1 MKQQVDNINMNEK
14 EDEVEINLLDLF
26 NYYRKKIIFIIIG
39 FVVGAIIAGLVTKFL
54 ITPKYTATAKVYMV
68 SASNN
73 SVVNLADLS
82 IGTSLSED
90 YAELLHVRPIV
101 EAVSKEND
109 LGYTYEQL
117 NGMISISTVE
127 DTRILKIAA
136 VSAKPKEA
144 KIIAN
149 ALAEKAVTEIPKLMG
164 TTAPNIAER
173 AITPKFKSSPSL
185 KKNTMLGALGGMV
198 LVLAV
203 LTFLFITDD
212 TIKTEEDIEKYLG
225 IIPLTVIPDG
235 NVKYGSYSNYA
246 ESKMNKIK
254 MDSIQE
260 LPYAVEE
267 SINRLRINVSF
278 LGNEIKKIMV
288 VSTLPNEG
296 KSFVTMQM
304 WKQMA
309 NAGIKSV
316 LVDADMRNS
325 VLVKKNDME
334 RQDGK
339 EMKGLVN
346 YLAEDF
352 SLDEVIYESP
362 FENGYIIPNVENIIN
377 PSMLLESDK
386 FGNMLNELSK
396 DYRYVFVDAPPLGLV
411 SDAEK
416 IGSMCDGAILVIR
429 SGEITRAEV
438 KNSIKQLER
447 SGCKILG
454 VVLNRATDLK
464 NKYSKQKY
472 YSGK

>member
-1 MKQQVDNINMNEK
+1 
-14 EDEVEINLLDLF
+14 
-26 NYYRKKIIFIIIG
+26 
-39 FVVGAIIAGLVTKFL
+39 
-54 ITPKYTATAKVYMV
+54 
-68 SASNN
+68 
-73 SVVNLADLS
+73 
-82 IGTSLSED
+82 
-90 YAELLHVRPIV
+90 
-101 EAVSKEND
+101 
-109 LGYTYEQL
+109 
-117 NGMISISTVE
+117 
-127 DTRILKIAA
+127 
-136 VSAKPKEA
+136 
-144 KIIAN
+144 
-149 ALAEKAVTEIPKLMG
+149 
-164 TTAPNIAER
+164 
-173 AITPKFKSSPSL
+173 
-185 KKNTMLGALGGMV
+185 
-198 LVLAV
+198 
-203 LTFLFITDD
+203 
-212 TIKTEEDIEKYLG
+212 
-225 IIPLTVIPDG
+225 
-235 NVKYGSYSNYA
+235 
-246 ESKMNKIK
+246 MNKIK

-260 LPYAVEE
+260 IPYAVEE

-325 VLVKKNDME
+325 VLVKKNDIE
-334 RQDGK
+334 LQDGK
-339 EMKGLVN
+339 EMKGLAN

-362 FENGYIIPNVENIIN
+362 FENGDIIPNVENIIN
-377 PSMLLESDK
+377 PSMLLEGDK

-429 SGEITRAEV
+429 SGETTRAEV

>member
-1 MKQQVDNINMNEK
+1 
-14 EDEVEINLLDLF
+14 
-26 NYYRKKIIFIIIG
+26 
-39 FVVGAIIAGLVTKFL
+39 
-54 ITPKYTATAKVYMV
+54 
-68 SASNN
+68 
-73 SVVNLADLS
+73 
-82 IGTSLSED
+82 
-90 YAELLHVRPIV
+90 
-101 EAVSKEND
+101 
-109 LGYTYEQL
+109 
-117 NGMISISTVE
+117 
-127 DTRILKIAA
+127 
-136 VSAKPKEA
+136 
-144 KIIAN
+144 
-149 ALAEKAVTEIPKLMG
+149 
-164 TTAPNIAER
+164 
-173 AITPKFKSSPSL
+173 
-185 KKNTMLGALGGMV
+185 
-198 LVLAV
+198 
-203 LTFLFITDD
+203 
-212 TIKTEEDIEKYLG
+212 
-225 IIPLTVIPDG
+225 
-235 NVKYGSYSNYA
+235 
-246 ESKMNKIK
+246 MNKIK

-352 SLDEVIYESP
+352 SLDKVIYESP

>member
-1 MKQQVDNINMNEK
+1 
-14 EDEVEINLLDLF
+14 
-26 NYYRKKIIFIIIG
+26 
-39 FVVGAIIAGLVTKFL
+39 
-54 ITPKYTATAKVYMV
+54 
-68 SASNN
+68 
-73 SVVNLADLS
+73 
-82 IGTSLSED
+82 
-90 YAELLHVRPIV
+90 
-101 EAVSKEND
+101 
-109 LGYTYEQL
+109 
-117 NGMISISTVE
+117 
-127 DTRILKIAA
+127 
-136 VSAKPKEA
+136 
-144 KIIAN
+144 
-149 ALAEKAVTEIPKLMG
+149 
-164 TTAPNIAER
+164 
-173 AITPKFKSSPSL
+173 
-185 KKNTMLGALGGMV
+185 
-198 LVLAV
+198 
-203 LTFLFITDD
+203 
-212 TIKTEEDIEKYLG
+212 
-225 IIPLTVIPDG
+225 
-235 NVKYGSYSNYA
+235 
-246 ESKMNKIK
+246 MNKIK

-260 LPYAVEE
+260 IPYAVEE
-267 SINRLRINVSF
+267 AINRLRINVSF

-296 KSFVTMQM
+296 KSFVTMQI

-339 EMKGLVN
+339 EMKGLAN

-352 SLDEVIYESP
+352 SLDEVTYESP
-362 FENGYIIPNVENIIN
+362 FENGDIIPNVENIIN
-377 PSMLLESDK
+377 PSMLLEGDK

-429 SGEITRAEV
+429 SGETTRAEV

-447 SGCKILG
+447 SGCKILV

>member
-1 MKQQVDNINMNEK
+1 
-14 EDEVEINLLDLF
+14 
-26 NYYRKKIIFIIIG
+26 
-39 FVVGAIIAGLVTKFL
+39 
-54 ITPKYTATAKVYMV
+54 
-68 SASNN
+68 
-73 SVVNLADLS
+73 
-82 IGTSLSED
+82 
-90 YAELLHVRPIV
+90 
-101 EAVSKEND
+101 
-109 LGYTYEQL
+109 
-117 NGMISISTVE
+117 
-127 DTRILKIAA
+127 
-136 VSAKPKEA
+136 
-144 KIIAN
+144 
-149 ALAEKAVTEIPKLMG
+149 
-164 TTAPNIAER
+164 
-173 AITPKFKSSPSL
+173 
-185 KKNTMLGALGGMV
+185 
-198 LVLAV
+198 
-203 LTFLFITDD
+203 
-212 TIKTEEDIEKYLG
+212 
-225 IIPLTVIPDG
+225 
-235 NVKYGSYSNYA
+235 
-246 ESKMNKIK
+246 MNKIK

-334 RQDGK
+334 HQDGK

>member
-1 MKQQVDNINMNEK
+1 
-14 EDEVEINLLDLF
+14 
-26 NYYRKKIIFIIIG
+26 
-39 FVVGAIIAGLVTKFL
+39 
-54 ITPKYTATAKVYMV
+54 
-68 SASNN
+68 
-73 SVVNLADLS
+73 
-82 IGTSLSED
+82 
-90 YAELLHVRPIV
+90 
-101 EAVSKEND
+101 
-109 LGYTYEQL
+109 
-117 NGMISISTVE
+117 
-127 DTRILKIAA
+127 
-136 VSAKPKEA
+136 
-144 KIIAN
+144 
-149 ALAEKAVTEIPKLMG
+149 
-164 TTAPNIAER
+164 
-173 AITPKFKSSPSL
+173 
-185 KKNTMLGALGGMV
+185 
-198 LVLAV
+198 
-203 LTFLFITDD
+203 
-212 TIKTEEDIEKYLG
+212 
-225 IIPLTVIPDG
+225 
-235 NVKYGSYSNYA
+235 
-246 ESKMNKIK
+246 MNKIK

-346 YLAEDF
+346 YIAEDF

>member
-1 MKQQVDNINMNEK
+1 
-14 EDEVEINLLDLF
+14 
-26 NYYRKKIIFIIIG
+26 
-39 FVVGAIIAGLVTKFL
+39 
-54 ITPKYTATAKVYMV
+54 
-68 SASNN
+68 
-73 SVVNLADLS
+73 
-82 IGTSLSED
+82 
-90 YAELLHVRPIV
+90 
-101 EAVSKEND
+101 
-109 LGYTYEQL
+109 
-117 NGMISISTVE
+117 
-127 DTRILKIAA
+127 
-136 VSAKPKEA
+136 
-144 KIIAN
+144 
-149 ALAEKAVTEIPKLMG
+149 
-164 TTAPNIAER
+164 
-173 AITPKFKSSPSL
+173 
-185 KKNTMLGALGGMV
+185 
-198 LVLAV
+198 
-203 LTFLFITDD
+203 
-212 TIKTEEDIEKYLG
+212 
-225 IIPLTVIPDG
+225 
-235 NVKYGSYSNYA
+235 
-246 ESKMNKIK
+246 MNKIK

-260 LPYAVEE
+260 IPYAVEE
-267 SINRLRINVSF
+267 AINRLRINVSF

-296 KSFVTMQM
+296 KSFVTMQI

-339 EMKGLVN
+339 EMKALAN

-352 SLDEVIYESP
+352 SLDEVTYESP
-362 FENGYIIPNVENIIN
+362 FENGDIIPNVENIIN
-377 PSMLLESDK
+377 PSMLLEGDK

-429 SGEITRAEV
+429 SGETTRAEV

>member
-1 MKQQVDNINMNEK
+1 
-14 EDEVEINLLDLF
+14 
-26 NYYRKKIIFIIIG
+26 
-39 FVVGAIIAGLVTKFL
+39 
-54 ITPKYTATAKVYMV
+54 
-68 SASNN
+68 
-73 SVVNLADLS
+73 
-82 IGTSLSED
+82 
-90 YAELLHVRPIV
+90 
-101 EAVSKEND
+101 
-109 LGYTYEQL
+109 
-117 NGMISISTVE
+117 
-127 DTRILKIAA
+127 
-136 VSAKPKEA
+136 
-144 KIIAN
+144 
-149 ALAEKAVTEIPKLMG
+149 
-164 TTAPNIAER
+164 
-173 AITPKFKSSPSL
+173 
-185 KKNTMLGALGGMV
+185 
-198 LVLAV
+198 
-203 LTFLFITDD
+203 
-212 TIKTEEDIEKYLG
+212 
-225 IIPLTVIPDG
+225 
-235 NVKYGSYSNYA
+235 
-246 ESKMNKIK
+246 MNKIK

-377 PSMLLESDK
+377 PSILLESDK

>member
-1 MKQQVDNINMNEK
+1 
-14 EDEVEINLLDLF
+14 
-26 NYYRKKIIFIIIG
+26 
-39 FVVGAIIAGLVTKFL
+39 
-54 ITPKYTATAKVYMV
+54 
-68 SASNN
+68 
-73 SVVNLADLS
+73 
-82 IGTSLSED
+82 
-90 YAELLHVRPIV
+90 
-101 EAVSKEND
+101 
-109 LGYTYEQL
+109 
-117 NGMISISTVE
+117 
-127 DTRILKIAA
+127 
-136 VSAKPKEA
+136 
-144 KIIAN
+144 
-149 ALAEKAVTEIPKLMG
+149 
-164 TTAPNIAER
+164 
-173 AITPKFKSSPSL
+173 
-185 KKNTMLGALGGMV
+185 
-198 LVLAV
+198 
-203 LTFLFITDD
+203 
-212 TIKTEEDIEKYLG
+212 
-225 IIPLTVIPDG
+225 
-235 NVKYGSYSNYA
+235 
-246 ESKMNKIK
+246 MNKIK

-386 FGNMLNELSK
+386 FGNMLNQLAE

-429 SGEITRAEV
+429 SGETSKSEV
-438 KNSIKQLER
+438 KSSIKQLER

-454 VVLNRATDLK
+454 VVLNRATDAKGKK
-464 NKYSKQKY
+464 NKKKY
-472 YSGK
+472 YNGK

>member
-1 MKQQVDNINMNEK
+1 
-14 EDEVEINLLDLF
+14 
-26 NYYRKKIIFIIIG
+26 
-39 FVVGAIIAGLVTKFL
+39 
-54 ITPKYTATAKVYMV
+54 
-68 SASNN
+68 
-73 SVVNLADLS
+73 
-82 IGTSLSED
+82 
-90 YAELLHVRPIV
+90 
-101 EAVSKEND
+101 
-109 LGYTYEQL
+109 
-117 NGMISISTVE
+117 
-127 DTRILKIAA
+127 
-136 VSAKPKEA
+136 
-144 KIIAN
+144 
-149 ALAEKAVTEIPKLMG
+149 
-164 TTAPNIAER
+164 
-173 AITPKFKSSPSL
+173 
-185 KKNTMLGALGGMV
+185 
-198 LVLAV
+198 
-203 LTFLFITDD
+203 
-212 TIKTEEDIEKYLG
+212 
-225 IIPLTVIPDG
+225 
-235 NVKYGSYSNYA
+235 
-246 ESKMNKIK
+246 MNKIK

-260 LPYAVEE
+260 IPYAVEE

-296 KSFVTMQM
+296 KSFVTMQI

-316 LVDADMRNS
+316 IVDADMRNS

-339 EMKGLVN
+339 EMKGLTN
-346 YLAEDF
+346 YLAGDF
-352 SLDEVIYESP
+352 SLDEVTYESP
-362 FENGYIIPNVENIIN
+362 FENGDIIPNVENIIN
-377 PSMLLESDK
+377 PSMLLEGDK

-429 SGEITRAEV
+429 SGETTRAEV

-472 YSGK
+472 YSGKY

>member
-1 MKQQVDNINMNEK
+1 
-14 EDEVEINLLDLF
+14 
-26 NYYRKKIIFIIIG
+26 
-39 FVVGAIIAGLVTKFL
+39 
-54 ITPKYTATAKVYMV
+54 
-68 SASNN
+68 
-73 SVVNLADLS
+73 
-82 IGTSLSED
+82 
-90 YAELLHVRPIV
+90 
-101 EAVSKEND
+101 
-109 LGYTYEQL
+109 
-117 NGMISISTVE
+117 
-127 DTRILKIAA
+127 
-136 VSAKPKEA
+136 
-144 KIIAN
+144 
-149 ALAEKAVTEIPKLMG
+149 
-164 TTAPNIAER
+164 
-173 AITPKFKSSPSL
+173 
-185 KKNTMLGALGGMV
+185 
-198 LVLAV
+198 
-203 LTFLFITDD
+203 
-212 TIKTEEDIEKYLG
+212 
-225 IIPLTVIPDG
+225 
-235 NVKYGSYSNYA
+235 
-246 ESKMNKIK
+246 MNKIK

-288 VSTLPNEG
+288 VSTLPNEC

-438 KNSIKQLER
+438 KNPIKQLER

>member
-1 MKQQVDNINMNEK
+1 
-14 EDEVEINLLDLF
+14 
-26 NYYRKKIIFIIIG
+26 
-39 FVVGAIIAGLVTKFL
+39 
-54 ITPKYTATAKVYMV
+54 
-68 SASNN
+68 
-73 SVVNLADLS
+73 
-82 IGTSLSED
+82 
-90 YAELLHVRPIV
+90 
-101 EAVSKEND
+101 
-109 LGYTYEQL
+109 
-117 NGMISISTVE
+117 
-127 DTRILKIAA
+127 
-136 VSAKPKEA
+136 
-144 KIIAN
+144 
-149 ALAEKAVTEIPKLMG
+149 
-164 TTAPNIAER
+164 
-173 AITPKFKSSPSL
+173 
-185 KKNTMLGALGGMV
+185 
-198 LVLAV
+198 
-203 LTFLFITDD
+203 
-212 TIKTEEDIEKYLG
+212 
-225 IIPLTVIPDG
+225 
-235 NVKYGSYSNYA
+235 
-246 ESKMNKIK
+246 MNKIK

-260 LPYAVEE
+260 IPYAVEE
-267 SINRLRINVSF
+267 AINRLRINVSF

-296 KSFVTMQM
+296 KSFVTMQI

-339 EMKGLVN
+339 EMKGIAN

-352 SLDEVIYESP
+352 SLDEVTYESP
-362 FENGYIIPNVENIIN
+362 FENGDIIPNVENIIN
-377 PSMLLESDK
+377 PSMLLEGDK

-429 SGEITRAEV
+429 SGETTRAEV

>member
-1 MKQQVDNINMNEK
+1 
-14 EDEVEINLLDLF
+14 
-26 NYYRKKIIFIIIG
+26 
-39 FVVGAIIAGLVTKFL
+39 
-54 ITPKYTATAKVYMV
+54 
-68 SASNN
+68 
-73 SVVNLADLS
+73 
-82 IGTSLSED
+82 
-90 YAELLHVRPIV
+90 
-101 EAVSKEND
+101 
-109 LGYTYEQL
+109 
-117 NGMISISTVE
+117 
-127 DTRILKIAA
+127 
-136 VSAKPKEA
+136 
-144 KIIAN
+144 
-149 ALAEKAVTEIPKLMG
+149 
-164 TTAPNIAER
+164 
-173 AITPKFKSSPSL
+173 
-185 KKNTMLGALGGMV
+185 
-198 LVLAV
+198 
-203 LTFLFITDD
+203 
-212 TIKTEEDIEKYLG
+212 
-225 IIPLTVIPDG
+225 
-235 NVKYGSYSNYA
+235 
-246 ESKMNKIK
+246 MNKIK

-454 VVLNRATDLK
+454 VFLNRATDLK

>member
-1 MKQQVDNINMNEK
+1 
-14 EDEVEINLLDLF
+14 
-26 NYYRKKIIFIIIG
+26 
-39 FVVGAIIAGLVTKFL
+39 
-54 ITPKYTATAKVYMV
+54 
-68 SASNN
+68 
-73 SVVNLADLS
+73 
-82 IGTSLSED
+82 
-90 YAELLHVRPIV
+90 
-101 EAVSKEND
+101 
-109 LGYTYEQL
+109 
-117 NGMISISTVE
+117 
-127 DTRILKIAA
+127 
-136 VSAKPKEA
+136 
-144 KIIAN
+144 
-149 ALAEKAVTEIPKLMG
+149 
-164 TTAPNIAER
+164 
-173 AITPKFKSSPSL
+173 
-185 KKNTMLGALGGMV
+185 
-198 LVLAV
+198 
-203 LTFLFITDD
+203 
-212 TIKTEEDIEKYLG
+212 
-225 IIPLTVIPDG
+225 
-235 NVKYGSYSNYA
+235 
-246 ESKMNKIK
+246 MNKIK

-309 NAGIKSV
+309 NAGSKSV

>member
-1 MKQQVDNINMNEK
+1 
-14 EDEVEINLLDLF
+14 
-26 NYYRKKIIFIIIG
+26 
-39 FVVGAIIAGLVTKFL
+39 
-54 ITPKYTATAKVYMV
+54 
-68 SASNN
+68 
-73 SVVNLADLS
+73 
-82 IGTSLSED
+82 
-90 YAELLHVRPIV
+90 
-101 EAVSKEND
+101 
-109 LGYTYEQL
+109 
-117 NGMISISTVE
+117 
-127 DTRILKIAA
+127 
-136 VSAKPKEA
+136 
-144 KIIAN
+144 
-149 ALAEKAVTEIPKLMG
+149 
-164 TTAPNIAER
+164 
-173 AITPKFKSSPSL
+173 
-185 KKNTMLGALGGMV
+185 
-198 LVLAV
+198 
-203 LTFLFITDD
+203 
-212 TIKTEEDIEKYLG
+212 
-225 IIPLTVIPDG
+225 
-235 NVKYGSYSNYA
+235 
-246 ESKMNKIK
+246 MNKIK

-325 VLVKKNDME
+325 VLVKKNDIE

-339 EMKGLVN
+339 EMKGLAN

-386 FGNMLNELSK
+386 FGNMLNELSQ

-429 SGEITRAEV
+429 SGETTRAEV

-464 NKYSKQKY
+464 NKYNKQKY

>member
-1 MKQQVDNINMNEK
+1 
-14 EDEVEINLLDLF
+14 
-26 NYYRKKIIFIIIG
+26 
-39 FVVGAIIAGLVTKFL
+39 
-54 ITPKYTATAKVYMV
+54 
-68 SASNN
+68 
-73 SVVNLADLS
+73 
-82 IGTSLSED
+82 
-90 YAELLHVRPIV
+90 
-101 EAVSKEND
+101 
-109 LGYTYEQL
+109 
-117 NGMISISTVE
+117 
-127 DTRILKIAA
+127 
-136 VSAKPKEA
+136 
-144 KIIAN
+144 
-149 ALAEKAVTEIPKLMG
+149 
-164 TTAPNIAER
+164 
-173 AITPKFKSSPSL
+173 
-185 KKNTMLGALGGMV
+185 
-198 LVLAV
+198 
-203 LTFLFITDD
+203 
-212 TIKTEEDIEKYLG
+212 
-225 IIPLTVIPDG
+225 
-235 NVKYGSYSNYA
+235 
-246 ESKMNKIK
+246 MNKIK

-260 LPYAVEE
+260 IPYAVEE
-267 SINRLRINVSF
+267 AINRLRINVSF

-296 KSFVTMQM
+296 KSFVTMQI

-339 EMKGLVN
+339 EMKALAN

-352 SLDEVIYESP
+352 PLDEVTYESP
-362 FENGYIIPNVENIIN
+362 FENGDIIPNVENIIN
-377 PSMLLESDK
+377 PSMLLEGDK

-429 SGEITRAEV
+429 SGETTRAEV

>member
-1 MKQQVDNINMNEK
+1 
-14 EDEVEINLLDLF
+14 
-26 NYYRKKIIFIIIG
+26 
-39 FVVGAIIAGLVTKFL
+39 
-54 ITPKYTATAKVYMV
+54 
-68 SASNN
+68 
-73 SVVNLADLS
+73 
-82 IGTSLSED
+82 
-90 YAELLHVRPIV
+90 
-101 EAVSKEND
+101 
-109 LGYTYEQL
+109 
-117 NGMISISTVE
+117 
-127 DTRILKIAA
+127 
-136 VSAKPKEA
+136 
-144 KIIAN
+144 
-149 ALAEKAVTEIPKLMG
+149 
-164 TTAPNIAER
+164 
-173 AITPKFKSSPSL
+173 
-185 KKNTMLGALGGMV
+185 
-198 LVLAV
+198 
-203 LTFLFITDD
+203 
-212 TIKTEEDIEKYLG
+212 
-225 IIPLTVIPDG
+225 
-235 NVKYGSYSNYA
+235 
-246 ESKMNKIK
+246 MNKIK

-267 SINRLRINVSF
+267 SINRLSINVSF

>member
-1 MKQQVDNINMNEK
+1 
-14 EDEVEINLLDLF
+14 
-26 NYYRKKIIFIIIG
+26 
-39 FVVGAIIAGLVTKFL
+39 
-54 ITPKYTATAKVYMV
+54 
-68 SASNN
+68 
-73 SVVNLADLS
+73 
-82 IGTSLSED
+82 
-90 YAELLHVRPIV
+90 
-101 EAVSKEND
+101 
-109 LGYTYEQL
+109 
-117 NGMISISTVE
+117 
-127 DTRILKIAA
+127 
-136 VSAKPKEA
+136 
-144 KIIAN
+144 
-149 ALAEKAVTEIPKLMG
+149 
-164 TTAPNIAER
+164 
-173 AITPKFKSSPSL
+173 
-185 KKNTMLGALGGMV
+185 
-198 LVLAV
+198 
-203 LTFLFITDD
+203 
-212 TIKTEEDIEKYLG
+212 
-225 IIPLTVIPDG
+225 
-235 NVKYGSYSNYA
+235 
-246 ESKMNKIK
+246 MNKIK

-362 FENGYIIPNVENIIN
+362 FENGYIIPNIENIIN

>member
-1 MKQQVDNINMNEK
+1 
-14 EDEVEINLLDLF
+14 
-26 NYYRKKIIFIIIG
+26 
-39 FVVGAIIAGLVTKFL
+39 
-54 ITPKYTATAKVYMV
+54 
-68 SASNN
+68 
-73 SVVNLADLS
+73 
-82 IGTSLSED
+82 
-90 YAELLHVRPIV
+90 
-101 EAVSKEND
+101 
-109 LGYTYEQL
+109 
-117 NGMISISTVE
+117 
-127 DTRILKIAA
+127 
-136 VSAKPKEA
+136 
-144 KIIAN
+144 
-149 ALAEKAVTEIPKLMG
+149 
-164 TTAPNIAER
+164 
-173 AITPKFKSSPSL
+173 
-185 KKNTMLGALGGMV
+185 
-198 LVLAV
+198 
-203 LTFLFITDD
+203 
-212 TIKTEEDIEKYLG
+212 
-225 IIPLTVIPDG
+225 
-235 NVKYGSYSNYA
+235 
-246 ESKMNKIK
+246 MNKIK

>member
-1 MKQQVDNINMNEK
+1 
-14 EDEVEINLLDLF
+14 
-26 NYYRKKIIFIIIG
+26 
-39 FVVGAIIAGLVTKFL
+39 
-54 ITPKYTATAKVYMV
+54 
-68 SASNN
+68 
-73 SVVNLADLS
+73 
-82 IGTSLSED
+82 
-90 YAELLHVRPIV
+90 
-101 EAVSKEND
+101 
-109 LGYTYEQL
+109 
-117 NGMISISTVE
+117 
-127 DTRILKIAA
+127 
-136 VSAKPKEA
+136 
-144 KIIAN
+144 
-149 ALAEKAVTEIPKLMG
+149 
-164 TTAPNIAER
+164 
-173 AITPKFKSSPSL
+173 
-185 KKNTMLGALGGMV
+185 
-198 LVLAV
+198 
-203 LTFLFITDD
+203 
-212 TIKTEEDIEKYLG
+212 
-225 IIPLTVIPDG
+225 
-235 NVKYGSYSNYA
+235 
-246 ESKMNKIK
+246 MNKIK

-260 LPYAVEE
+260 IPYAVEE
-267 SINRLRINVSF
+267 AINRLRINVSF

-296 KSFVTMQM
+296 KSFVTMQI

-339 EMKGLVN
+339 EMKGLAN

-352 SLDEVIYESP
+352 SLDEVTYESP
-362 FENGYIIPNVENIIN
+362 FENGDIIPNVENIIN
-377 PSMLLESDK
+377 PSMLLEGDK

-429 SGEITRAEV
+429 SGETTRAVV

>member
-1 MKQQVDNINMNEK
+1 
-14 EDEVEINLLDLF
+14 
-26 NYYRKKIIFIIIG
+26 
-39 FVVGAIIAGLVTKFL
+39 
-54 ITPKYTATAKVYMV
+54 
-68 SASNN
+68 
-73 SVVNLADLS
+73 
-82 IGTSLSED
+82 
-90 YAELLHVRPIV
+90 
-101 EAVSKEND
+101 
-109 LGYTYEQL
+109 
-117 NGMISISTVE
+117 
-127 DTRILKIAA
+127 
-136 VSAKPKEA
+136 
-144 KIIAN
+144 
-149 ALAEKAVTEIPKLMG
+149 
-164 TTAPNIAER
+164 
-173 AITPKFKSSPSL
+173 
-185 KKNTMLGALGGMV
+185 
-198 LVLAV
+198 
-203 LTFLFITDD
+203 
-212 TIKTEEDIEKYLG
+212 
-225 IIPLTVIPDG
+225 
-235 NVKYGSYSNYA
+235 
-246 ESKMNKIK
+246 MNKIT

-325 VLVKKNDME
+325 VLVKKNDIK
-334 RQDGK
+334 RQDEK
-339 EMKGLVN
+339 EMKGLAN

-377 PSMLLESDK
+377 PSMLLESGK

-429 SGEITRAEV
+429 SGETTRAEV
-438 KNSIKQLER
+438 KNSIKQIER

>member
-1 MKQQVDNINMNEK
+1 
-14 EDEVEINLLDLF
+14 
-26 NYYRKKIIFIIIG
+26 
-39 FVVGAIIAGLVTKFL
+39 
-54 ITPKYTATAKVYMV
+54 
-68 SASNN
+68 
-73 SVVNLADLS
+73 
-82 IGTSLSED
+82 
-90 YAELLHVRPIV
+90 
-101 EAVSKEND
+101 
-109 LGYTYEQL
+109 
-117 NGMISISTVE
+117 
-127 DTRILKIAA
+127 
-136 VSAKPKEA
+136 
-144 KIIAN
+144 
-149 ALAEKAVTEIPKLMG
+149 
-164 TTAPNIAER
+164 
-173 AITPKFKSSPSL
+173 
-185 KKNTMLGALGGMV
+185 
-198 LVLAV
+198 
-203 LTFLFITDD
+203 
-212 TIKTEEDIEKYLG
+212 
-225 IIPLTVIPDG
+225 
-235 NVKYGSYSNYA
+235 
-246 ESKMNKIK
+246 MNKIK

-260 LPYAVEE
+260 IPYAVEE
-267 SINRLRINVSF
+267 AINRLRINVSF

-296 KSFVTMQM
+296 KSFVTMQI

-325 VLVKKNDME
+325 VLVKKNDIK

-339 EMKGLVN
+339 EMKGLAN

-377 PSMLLESDK
+377 PSMLLESGK

-429 SGEITRAEV
+429 SGETTRAEV
-438 KNSIKQLER
+438 KNSIKQIER

>member
-1 MKQQVDNINMNEK
+1 
-14 EDEVEINLLDLF
+14 
-26 NYYRKKIIFIIIG
+26 
-39 FVVGAIIAGLVTKFL
+39 
-54 ITPKYTATAKVYMV
+54 
-68 SASNN
+68 
-73 SVVNLADLS
+73 
-82 IGTSLSED
+82 
-90 YAELLHVRPIV
+90 
-101 EAVSKEND
+101 
-109 LGYTYEQL
+109 
-117 NGMISISTVE
+117 
-127 DTRILKIAA
+127 
-136 VSAKPKEA
+136 
-144 KIIAN
+144 
-149 ALAEKAVTEIPKLMG
+149 
-164 TTAPNIAER
+164 
-173 AITPKFKSSPSL
+173 
-185 KKNTMLGALGGMV
+185 
-198 LVLAV
+198 
-203 LTFLFITDD
+203 
-212 TIKTEEDIEKYLG
+212 
-225 IIPLTVIPDG
+225 
-235 NVKYGSYSNYA
+235 
-246 ESKMNKIK
+246 MNKIK

-260 LPYAVEE
+260 IPYAVEE

-296 KSFVTMQM
+296 KSFVTMQI

-339 EMKGLVN
+339 EMKGLTN
-346 YLAEDF
+346 YLAGDF
-352 SLDEVIYESP
+352 SLDEVTYESP
-362 FENGYIIPNVENIIN
+362 FENGDIIPNVENIIN
-377 PSMLLESDK
+377 PSMLLEGDK

-411 SDAEK
+411 SDAEI

-429 SGEITRAEV
+429 SWETTRAEV

-472 YSGK
+472 YSG

>member
-1 MKQQVDNINMNEK
+1 
-14 EDEVEINLLDLF
+14 
-26 NYYRKKIIFIIIG
+26 
-39 FVVGAIIAGLVTKFL
+39 
-54 ITPKYTATAKVYMV
+54 
-68 SASNN
+68 
-73 SVVNLADLS
+73 
-82 IGTSLSED
+82 
-90 YAELLHVRPIV
+90 
-101 EAVSKEND
+101 
-109 LGYTYEQL
+109 
-117 NGMISISTVE
+117 
-127 DTRILKIAA
+127 
-136 VSAKPKEA
+136 
-144 KIIAN
+144 
-149 ALAEKAVTEIPKLMG
+149 
-164 TTAPNIAER
+164 
-173 AITPKFKSSPSL
+173 
-185 KKNTMLGALGGMV
+185 
-198 LVLAV
+198 
-203 LTFLFITDD
+203 
-212 TIKTEEDIEKYLG
+212 
-225 IIPLTVIPDG
+225 
-235 NVKYGSYSNYA
+235 
-246 ESKMNKIK
+246 MNKIK
-254 MDSIQE
+254 MDSMQE

-296 KSFVTMQM
+296 KSFVTTQM

-325 VLVKKNDME
+325 VLVKKNDIE

-339 EMKGLVN
+339 EMKGLAN

-386 FGNMLNELSK
+386 FGNMLNELSQ

-429 SGEITRAEV
+429 SGETTRTEV

>member
-1 MKQQVDNINMNEK
+1 
-14 EDEVEINLLDLF
+14 
-26 NYYRKKIIFIIIG
+26 
-39 FVVGAIIAGLVTKFL
+39 
-54 ITPKYTATAKVYMV
+54 
-68 SASNN
+68 
-73 SVVNLADLS
+73 
-82 IGTSLSED
+82 
-90 YAELLHVRPIV
+90 
-101 EAVSKEND
+101 
-109 LGYTYEQL
+109 
-117 NGMISISTVE
+117 
-127 DTRILKIAA
+127 
-136 VSAKPKEA
+136 
-144 KIIAN
+144 
-149 ALAEKAVTEIPKLMG
+149 
-164 TTAPNIAER
+164 
-173 AITPKFKSSPSL
+173 
-185 KKNTMLGALGGMV
+185 
-198 LVLAV
+198 
-203 LTFLFITDD
+203 
-212 TIKTEEDIEKYLG
+212 
-225 IIPLTVIPDG
+225 
-235 NVKYGSYSNYA
+235 
-246 ESKMNKIK
+246 MNKIK

-464 NKYSKQKY
+464 N
-472 YSGK
+472 

>member
-1 MKQQVDNINMNEK
+1 
-14 EDEVEINLLDLF
+14 
-26 NYYRKKIIFIIIG
+26 
-39 FVVGAIIAGLVTKFL
+39 
-54 ITPKYTATAKVYMV
+54 
-68 SASNN
+68 
-73 SVVNLADLS
+73 
-82 IGTSLSED
+82 
-90 YAELLHVRPIV
+90 
-101 EAVSKEND
+101 
-109 LGYTYEQL
+109 
-117 NGMISISTVE
+117 
-127 DTRILKIAA
+127 
-136 VSAKPKEA
+136 
-144 KIIAN
+144 
-149 ALAEKAVTEIPKLMG
+149 
-164 TTAPNIAER
+164 
-173 AITPKFKSSPSL
+173 
-185 KKNTMLGALGGMV
+185 
-198 LVLAV
+198 
-203 LTFLFITDD
+203 
-212 TIKTEEDIEKYLG
+212 
-225 IIPLTVIPDG
+225 
-235 NVKYGSYSNYA
+235 
-246 ESKMNKIK
+246 MNKIK

-260 LPYAVEE
+260 IPYAVEE
-267 SINRLRINVSF
+267 AINRLRINVSF

-296 KSFVTMQM
+296 KSFVTMQI

-339 EMKGLVN
+339 EMKGLAN

-352 SLDEVIYESP
+352 SLDEVTYESP
-362 FENGYIIPNVENIIN
+362 FENGDIIPNVENIIN
-377 PSMLLESDK
+377 PSMLLEGDK

-429 SGEITRAEV
+429 SGETTRTEV

>member
-1 MKQQVDNINMNEK
+1 
-14 EDEVEINLLDLF
+14 
-26 NYYRKKIIFIIIG
+26 
-39 FVVGAIIAGLVTKFL
+39 
-54 ITPKYTATAKVYMV
+54 
-68 SASNN
+68 
-73 SVVNLADLS
+73 
-82 IGTSLSED
+82 
-90 YAELLHVRPIV
+90 
-101 EAVSKEND
+101 
-109 LGYTYEQL
+109 
-117 NGMISISTVE
+117 
-127 DTRILKIAA
+127 
-136 VSAKPKEA
+136 
-144 KIIAN
+144 
-149 ALAEKAVTEIPKLMG
+149 
-164 TTAPNIAER
+164 
-173 AITPKFKSSPSL
+173 
-185 KKNTMLGALGGMV
+185 
-198 LVLAV
+198 
-203 LTFLFITDD
+203 
-212 TIKTEEDIEKYLG
+212 
-225 IIPLTVIPDG
+225 
-235 NVKYGSYSNYA
+235 
-246 ESKMNKIK
+246 MNKIK

-472 YSGK
+472 YRGK

>member
-1 MKQQVDNINMNEK
+1 
-14 EDEVEINLLDLF
+14 
-26 NYYRKKIIFIIIG
+26 
-39 FVVGAIIAGLVTKFL
+39 
-54 ITPKYTATAKVYMV
+54 
-68 SASNN
+68 
-73 SVVNLADLS
+73 
-82 IGTSLSED
+82 
-90 YAELLHVRPIV
+90 
-101 EAVSKEND
+101 
-109 LGYTYEQL
+109 
-117 NGMISISTVE
+117 
-127 DTRILKIAA
+127 
-136 VSAKPKEA
+136 
-144 KIIAN
+144 
-149 ALAEKAVTEIPKLMG
+149 
-164 TTAPNIAER
+164 
-173 AITPKFKSSPSL
+173 
-185 KKNTMLGALGGMV
+185 
-198 LVLAV
+198 
-203 LTFLFITDD
+203 
-212 TIKTEEDIEKYLG
+212 
-225 IIPLTVIPDG
+225 
-235 NVKYGSYSNYA
+235 
-246 ESKMNKIK
+246 MNKIK

-260 LPYAVEE
+260 IPYAVEE

-296 KSFVTMQM
+296 KSFVTMQI

-339 EMKGLVN
+339 EMKGLTN
-346 YLAEDF
+346 YLAGDF
-352 SLDEVIYESP
+352 SLDEVTYESP
-362 FENGYIIPNVENIIN
+362 FENGDIIPNVENIIN
-377 PSMLLESDK
+377 PSMLLEGDK

-472 YSGK
+472 YSGKY